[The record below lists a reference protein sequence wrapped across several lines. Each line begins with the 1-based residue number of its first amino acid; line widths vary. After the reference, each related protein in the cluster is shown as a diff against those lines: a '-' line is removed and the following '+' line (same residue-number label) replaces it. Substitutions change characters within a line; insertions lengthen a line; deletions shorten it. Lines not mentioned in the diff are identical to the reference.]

1 MVIAH
6 DNMSRIGN
14 QILVVPA
21 GVEITVAEGNNV
33 TVKGPKGE
41 LTRKFDATLN
51 IVVEDNQVKVTR
63 ENDDKKTRAIHG
75 TTTALIK
82 NMITGTTETFKKE
95 LELNGVGYR
104 AAVKGKTLTLSVG
117 YSHPVEIEVT
127 EGLTV
132 EAPTNTSLVITGV
145 DKQVVG
151 EFAANVRKVR
161 PPEPYK
167 GKGIKYKEE
176 VIRRKEGKRAGK

>member
-1 MVIAH
+1 
-6 DNMSRIGN
+6 MSRIGN
-14 QILVVPA
+14 QLLSIPA
-21 GVEITVAEGNNV
+21 GVEVSVADGNVV
-33 TVKGPKGE
+33 TVKGSKGT
-41 LTRKFDATLN
+41 LTQSFSAALEIKIDETGVR
-51 IVVEDNQVKVTR
+51 VS
-63 ENDDKKTRAIHG
+63 RANETKETKSLHG

-82 NMITGTTETFKKE
+82 NMILGTSEGFKKE

-104 AAVKGKTLTLSVG
+104 ATVNGKVVNLAVG
-117 YSHPVEIEVT
+117 YSHPVDMVIP

-132 EAPTNTSLVITGV
+132 EAPTNTELVISGT

-151 EFAANVRKVR
+151 EFAANIRKVR